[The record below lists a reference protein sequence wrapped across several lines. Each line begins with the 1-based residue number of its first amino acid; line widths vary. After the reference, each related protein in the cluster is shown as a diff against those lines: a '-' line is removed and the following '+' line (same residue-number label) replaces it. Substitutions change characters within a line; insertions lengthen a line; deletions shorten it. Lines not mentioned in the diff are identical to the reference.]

1 MKRTASA
8 RGSSRLNA
16 SWTRRRSQRAQFVIC
31 ITDSTPD
38 LEPRKVYKVV
48 PDESAAK
55 SNYLRIVDES
65 GEDYVYPAS
74 WFVRVRPEKNSERRL
89 YAALRTTSP
98 I

>member
-31 ITDSTPD
+31 ITDSAPD

-65 GEDYVYPAS
+65 GEDYLYPANY
-74 WFVRVRPEKNSERRL
+74 FVKVDLPKGAKR
-89 YAALRTTSP
+89 ALLVAR
-98 I
+98 

>member
-65 GEDYVYPAS
+65 GEDYLYPANY
-74 WFVRVRPEKNSERRL
+74 FVKVDLPKGAKR
-89 YAALRTTSP
+89 ALLVAR
-98 I
+98 

>member
-31 ITDSTPD
+31 ITDPAPD
-38 LEPRKVYKVV
+38 LKPRKVYKVV

-65 GEDYVYPAS
+65 GEDYLYPANY
-74 WFVRVRPEKNSERRL
+74 FVKVDLPKGAKR
-89 YAALRTTSP
+89 ALLVAR
-98 I
+98 